1 MATAA
6 PVGERGGGRIGWL
19 VALIGLSVLLNY
31 VDRGAIGIAAPLMKS
46 ELGLTATGFGL
57 AVSAFFWVYAPM
69 CLVVGWLC
77 DRFCVYRVF
86 ALGVT
91 VWALATFLT
100 GFVGG
105 IVSLFALRL
114 LLGLGEAI
122 AFPGSSKIFAAE
134 VPATSRGMA
143 NAVVAAAIAFGP
155 AVGTLSGGAIL
166 AEAGW
171 RPIFWIFGAVTL
183 LWLVPWHW
191 VSRPFRSDRLVQ
203 PVVAPVPLGRLLRVP
218 AVWLMGAAHFMT
230 NYGFYFLLAW
240 LPLYLVETRGYAI
253 EEMTAMATA
262 GFVAQGLSALAVGRW
277 SDAMTARGGDEAR
290 MRRGTMIACQL
301 ASGIAIAGIFL
312 AATPLATA
320 IWLIV
325 AGIAFGPLGVN
336 IFAIGQMFGGPR
348 GAGGWVGVQ
357 NTLGNLS
364 GILGPIL
371 TGLIVDYLG
380 GYGWA
385 FAVAAG
391 LSVAGALWW
400 WLVIPPIREMGT
412 DPATG

>member
-1 MATAA
+1 MASVADGGTKS
-6 PVGERGGGRIGWL
+6 RGPILWL

-31 VDRGAIGIAAPLMKS
+31 VDRGAIGIAAPLMKR
-46 ELGLTATGFGL
+46 ELGLSATQFGF

-86 ALGVT
+86 AAGVGI
-91 VWALATFLT
+91 WALATFLT

-105 IVSLFALRL
+105 LLALVALRL

-134 VPATSRGMA
+134 VPATHRGMA

-155 AVGTLSGGAIL
+155 AVGTLAGGAIL
-166 AEAGW
+166 GDAGW
-171 RPIFWIFGAVTL
+171 RPIFWTFGAVTL
-183 LWLVPWHW
+183 LWLLPWHL
-191 VSRPFRSDRLVQ
+191 VSQPFRSERWVQ
-203 PVVAPVPLGRLLRVP
+203 PVVAPVPLARLLRLR

-240 LPLYLVETRGYAI
+240 LPLYLVETRGFAI
-253 EEMTAMATA
+253 EAMTAMATL

-277 SDAMTARGGDEAR
+277 SDMMTARGADEAR
-290 MRRGTMIACQL
+290 VRRGTMIVCQL
-301 ASGIAIAGIFL
+301 AAGIAIAGIFL
-312 AATPLATA
+312 ATTPLATA
-320 IWLIV
+320 AWLV
-325 AGIAFGPLGVN
+325 VGGIAFGPLGVN
-336 IFAIGQMFGGPR
+336 IFAVGQMFGGPR

-371 TGLIVDYLG
+371 TGLIVDRLG

-391 LSVAGALWW
+391 VSALGALWW
-400 WLVIPPIREMGT
+400 WRVIPPIRPIA
-412 DPATG
+412 D